1 MAIPVILKG
10 DTAREIKLVMADAY
24 DYWYFNFNN
33 WHR

>member
-24 DYWYFNFNN
+24 GYWYFNN